1 MNFMWNALAI
11 NQHMNIIVYY
21 NNCYYGI
28 IIEQY
33 HNTNLR
39 YYSKYCDVTLLC
51 VYFSEKS

>member
-1 MNFMWNALAI
+1 MWNALAI